1 MVLATGLQRRTV
13 QPRFSLQ
20 EIAMLRVRTMVL
32 LAAMAAASGAL
43 AQMYSPGYG
52 TYGAPMSNY
61 LASSYLVQ
69 QVANGTRDA
78 GSRKAPRAVTVAADA
93 AELRFSPA
101 RPIAPRVLAQ
111 SYPEASRARAE
122 QFFAQTLTGYHG
134 IEAKF
139 GLRKYDLA
147 GAVATFV
154 AGNYIAYRDEPFP
167 DEHFKP
173 LVQQMRGAIG
183 GMAALRGA
191 SDADKQE
198 LYEQLAILGTYMALT
213 REGLQ
218 QRPDPQLAASMKRAA
233 KQYLEQFL
241 KVDPARMSIGAQGL
255 TLR

>member
-1 MVLATGLQRRTV
+1 
-13 QPRFSLQ
+13 
-20 EIAMLRVRTMVL
+20 MLRARTAVL
-32 LAAMAAASGAL
+32 LAARAATPGAF

-78 GSRKAPRAVTVAADA
+78 GSRKAQRVAPTTSDA
-93 AELRFSPA
+93 AEPRFSPGA
-101 RPIAPRVLAQ
+101 RSIAPRRLAL

-122 QFFAQTLTGYHG
+122 QFFGQTLAGYHD

-139 GLRKYDLA
+139 GLRRYDIA
-147 GAVATFV
+147 GAIATFV

-167 DEHFKP
+167 DAHFKP

-183 GMAALRGA
+183 GVAALRGA

-213 REGLQ
+213 REALR
-218 QRPDPQLAASMKRAA
+218 QRPDPQLAASMKHAA

-241 KVDPARMSIGAQGL
+241 KVDPERMSIDAQGL
-255 TLR
+255 TVR